1 MAKAQV
7 KVVTRTADEKKN
19 PGRIEH
25 SFSKMQ
31 EFKSSMFKLMP
42 SPVVKRIGLSN
53 HPDEN
58 PQDFYPFE
66 HTHVFRTFDSDGKQL
81 HQSAAIGGHF
91 HIITLKPQGAGE
103 ENLVPEIESISPP
116 MVMTVKKIKGRRQP
130 VATPLNDYDFHTHDV
145 EYIRTDLVQARKHNV
160 VAAMVEAQEAQKG
173 APPAGAGEM

>member
-1 MAKAQV
+1 MSKSNPQV
-7 KVVTRTADEKKN
+7 VRRTADQKQST
-19 PGRIEH
+19 RIEH
-25 SFSKMQ
+25 SFSKLQ

-42 SPVVKRIGLSN
+42 APVLKRIGLAN

-66 HTHVFRTFDSDGKQL
+66 HTHVYRTYDSDGKQL
-81 HQSAAIGGHF
+81 AQSAAIGGHF
-91 HIITLKPQGAGE
+91 HIVKLKPQGPGE
-103 ENLVPEIESISPP
+103 DNLVPEIESISPP
-116 MVMTVKKIKGRRQP
+116 MVMSVKKIKGRRQQ
-130 VATPLNDYDFHTHDV
+130 VAVELNDYDFHTHEA